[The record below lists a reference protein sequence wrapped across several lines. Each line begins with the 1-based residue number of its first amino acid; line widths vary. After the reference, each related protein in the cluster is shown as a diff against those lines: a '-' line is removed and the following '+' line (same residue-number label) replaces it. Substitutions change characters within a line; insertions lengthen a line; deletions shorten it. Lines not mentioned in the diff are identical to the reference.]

1 MKAQKSATRH
11 DITFFS
17 GQRCLRKDGRL
28 ELDKHWKIEK
38 TLEMGEVKNDGVYRS
53 GWGDGNK

>member
-17 GQRCLRKDGRL
+17 GQ
-28 ELDKHWKIEK
+28 KIGQTGVRQ
-38 TLEMGEVKNDGVYRS
+38 TLEDRKNI
-53 GWGDGNK
+53 GNGGGKK